1 MLPAEETPLE
11 RVERDLDWLKRLADI
26 VISTAR
32 PRGQAHLGPWEGL
45 DEPTKELLL
54 GGLDWSGVEPADRL
68 RIMEREVDHEAIH
81 ADIFYPFRRKAT
93 R

>member
-1 MLPAEETPLE
+1 MLPVAETPLV
-11 RVERDLDWLKRLADI
+11 RVERDLDWLKRLPDI

-32 PRGQAHLGPWEGL
+32 PRGLAHLGPWENL
-45 DEPTKELLL
+45 DEHTKDLLL
-54 GGLDWSGVEPADRL
+54 GYLDWSGVDPADRQ
-68 RIMEREVDHEAIH
+68 RIMEREVDYEVIH

>member
-1 MLPAEETPLE
+1 LE

-26 VISTAR
+26 VIATAR

-45 DEPTKELLL
+45 DECTKELLL
-54 GGLDWSGVEPADRL
+54 GDLDWSGVEPAETRTSEPGPG
-68 RIMEREVDHEAIH
+68 RIMEREVDYEVIH